1 MIRSRAFY
9 YGMSLTDFYE
19 ATLGETFEY
28 IHSRGQYEKLKF
40 ENEWKVM
47 RWQSTLILN
56 LMSSKG
62 KTYKPED
69 LFTFDDEPGTR
80 KMIAPDSPEAQ
91 KVFKKMDEKY
101 KARWQSRLET

>member
-1 MIRSRAFY
+1 
-9 YGMSLTDFYE
+9 MSLSDFYD

-28 IHSRGQYEKLKF
+28 IHSRSMFEKLRL

-56 LMSSKG
+56 LMASKG

-69 LFTFDDEPGTR
+69 LFTFDDEISRP
-80 KMIAPDSPEAQ
+80 KIAVDSPEAEA
-91 KVFKKMDEKY
+91 VFKKMEEKY
-101 KARWQSRLET
+101 KQRWQSRLAT

>member
-19 ATLGETFEY
+19 ATLGEVFEY

-47 RWQSTLILN
+47 RWQSTLMLN
-56 LMSSKG
+56 MMSSKG
-62 KTYKPED
+62 KTFKPED
-69 LFTFDDEPGTR
+69 LFTFDDEYTR
-80 KMIAPDSPEAQ
+80 PKIAPDSPEAEA
-91 KVFKKMDEKY
+91 VFKKMEEKY
-101 KARWQSRLET
+101 RQRWQSRLET